1 MTEQPR
7 EAPSLASTIPAA
19 PTRTGAGLRDPA
31 TLLLLAAAL
40 GLFLF
45 LAWPRL
51 LAWGR
56 DYIQPDSYYAY
67 GPLIPPL
74 VGLMLWHRRRTLR
87 GIPLTP
93 SWMALGLLLPSLALL
108 VAANKRELISLAS
121 AGVLLCFWGIVWF
134 VLGTCWT
141 RAAAFPLGFLLWM
154 APLPGPLLHD
164 GTYDCQQ
171 FSTIL
176 ANQTLHWL
184 TFPTH
189 LSGNIITL
197 DHFTLFVD
205 VPCSGMKML
214 LTLLMLGAACAWL
227 TDGPPIR
234 RFGLFLFSFPL
245 SLTMNILRLTTLCVV
260 GECLGAPAEHMI
272 HDGSGAMT
280 AGLGLLLLLLAA
292 RGIGCRTFAGWPLP

>member
-1 MTEQPR
+1 MTEQFLTHS
-7 EAPSLASTIPAA
+7 EAAVTPAA
-19 PTRTGAGLRDPA
+19 PARANERLRDPA
-31 TLLLLAAAL
+31 TLLLLTAAL

-51 LAWGR
+51 LAWSR
-56 DYIQPDSYYAY
+56 DYVQPDSYYAY

-74 VGLMLWHRRRTLR
+74 VGLMLWHRRRILR
-87 GIPLTP
+87 STP
-93 SWMALGLLLPSLALL
+93 IAPAWPALGLLLPALALL
-108 VAANKRELISLAS
+108 VAANKKELISLAS
-121 AGVLLCFWGIVWF
+121 AGVVLCFWGSVWF
-134 VLGTCWT
+134 ILGTRWT

-171 FSTIL
+171 LSTVW
-176 ANQTLHWL
+176 ADKALHWL

-197 DHFTLFVD
+197 DNFTLFVD

-214 LTLLMLGAACAWL
+214 LTMLMIGAACAWL
-227 TDGPPIR
+227 TDGPPLR
-234 RFGLFLFSFPL
+234 RIGLFLFSFPL
-245 SLTMNILRLTTLCVV
+245 SLAMNILRLTTLCVV
-260 GECLGAPAEHMI
+260 GECLGARAEHTI

-280 AGLGLLLLLLAA
+280 SGLGLLLLLLAA